1 LNGIFSSPPRR
12 ARKNGP
18 GELWQGSV
26 LGDCDES
33 RRLADA
39 HLRLTGLKKI
49 FRKKKEL
56 VLRAHASEPLFEGK
70 SALAT
75 KEMKGA

>member
-1 LNGIFSSPPRR
+1 
-12 ARKNGP
+12 
-18 GELWQGSV
+18 